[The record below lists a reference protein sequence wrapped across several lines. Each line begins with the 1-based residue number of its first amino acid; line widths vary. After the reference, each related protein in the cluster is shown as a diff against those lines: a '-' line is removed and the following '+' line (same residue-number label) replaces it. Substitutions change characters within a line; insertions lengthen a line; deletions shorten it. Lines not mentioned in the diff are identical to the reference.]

1 MNKKQIV
8 CLWLGI
14 AVFVLVGLVT
24 LYEPIYLWKCFG
36 RGTGGGDLMLPRFIV
51 LWVCIIVITIGLIYT
66 FRDKQDKKDKDD

>member
-14 AVFVLVGLVT
+14 IVFVLVGLYASSDT
-24 LYEPIYLWKCFG
+24 IYLWSHG
-36 RGTGGGDLMLPRFIV
+36 ALMLPPFTV
-51 LWVCIIVITIGLIYT
+51 LWVCIIIVTIGLIYT

>member
-14 AVFVLVGLVT
+14 AVFVLVGLGASSHTV
-24 LYEPIYLWKCFG
+24 YLWKGFE
-36 RGTGGGDLMLPRFIV
+36 GGDLMLPRFIV
-51 LWVCIIVITIGLIYT
+51 LWVCIIVVTIGLIYT